1 MTFILDFNLTKEQ
14 IDFHC
19 SSEVNFKNGS
29 STGLKKVNWRS
40 LDGNLSYFL
49 LENAF
54 ELEDLNL
61 NEGDSLYIYIFCNEA
76 NNTKLKN
83 KRFYLSYMT
92 YFLNSNNQLEQKLII
107 DKFYNLENEIAL
119 SLKNEAYLIYQYK
132 RESNIINNGT
142 KSQNFSSITPYGN
155 ARILFNEKASILPGF
170 IIQIEETKE
179 LRILEV
185 VAEIT
190 SKKLFFMMLGSI
202 SFIIN
207 IFVVI
212 CCLFNNCPC
221 IKRVHS
227 SKIEASN
234 RDNLPNNEFQNNN
247 NGIIDELNNQNA

>member
-14 IDFHC
+14 NDFHC
-19 SSEVNFKNGS
+19 YSEVHFKNGS
-29 STGLKKVNWRS
+29 STDSKKVNWTS
-40 LDGNLSYFL
+40 SDGILSNLSFFP
-49 LENAF
+49 LEMAF
-54 ELEDLNL
+54 KKEDLNL
-61 NEGDSLYIYIFCNEA
+61 NEGDSLYIYFFCNEK
-76 NNTKLKN
+76 NYTKLQN
-83 KRFYLSYMT
+83 KHFYLSYMT
-92 YFLNSNNQLEQKLII
+92 YFLNSNNQIEQKFII

-155 ARILFNEKASILPGF
+155 ARILFNKNASILPGF

-247 NGIIDELNNQNA
+247 NGIIDEL